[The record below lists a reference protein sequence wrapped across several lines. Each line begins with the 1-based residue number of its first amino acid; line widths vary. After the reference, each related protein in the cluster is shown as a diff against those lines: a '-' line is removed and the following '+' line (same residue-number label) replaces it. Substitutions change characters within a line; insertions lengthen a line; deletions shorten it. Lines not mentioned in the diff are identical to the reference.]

1 MAQGEVTDRRTNQ
14 DFAQC
19 MREPVG
25 LDYPDAPTIRVV
37 MGNLSTHSAGPL
49 YDTFP
54 AEEARRVLKRLELH

>member
-1 MAQGEVTDRRTNQ
+1 
-14 DFAQC
+14 